1 MFLDIVLISS
11 SIAVILSDV
20 RHRRISNVII
30 LVIGVTCIL
39 MSVKNH
45 LLSLHFYQ
53 SISVLLFGLI
63 LFRFGILAAGDSKL
77 LAVYSIVIDPSYF
90 QLSLIL
96 TGIIGGV
103 LATVILIR
111 KKISDNKPDDGVPY
125 GIPIVISGLMGIYLS
140 KLS

>member
-39 MSVKNH
+39 MSVKNN